1 MLGADAGPG
10 RKAMAAL
17 FLLNPEWWGRLF
29 SIMVIDLVLAG
40 DNALVIAL
48 AVRGL
53 SPNVQALGAVWGTVG
68 AVGLRIA
75 CALAAAVVF
84 HLPGLQILAAVLLVW
99 IAFRLVH
106 PRRKRGHQVREA
118 STLKE
123 AITIIALA
131 DVAMSL
137 DNVLAIAAAAAGNVS
152 LMIIGVTLSLPL
164 VVWGSRVLAGVI
176 NRQAWLV
183 WAGAGILGYVAGEM
197 GLGDPMTETWLSPGV
212 VDALQQILPLAVG
225 SGMAGVG
232 WRLAAPPR
240 ANQQ

>member
-1 MLGADAGPG
+1 MAG
-10 RKAMAAL
+10 L
-17 FLLNPEWWGRLF
+17 FMLNPEWWGRLF
-29 SIMVIDLVLAG
+29 SIMMIDLVLAG

-53 SPNVQALGAVWGTVG
+53 SPHVQAVGAVWGTVG

-75 CALAAAVVF
+75 CALAAASVLR
-84 HLPGLQILAAVLLVW
+84 LPGLQILAAILLVW

-123 AITIIALA
+123 AITIIAFA

-152 LMIIGVTLSLPL
+152 LMVIGVGLSLPL

-176 NRQAWLV
+176 NRHAWLV
-183 WAGAGILGYVAGEM
+183 WAGAGLLGYVAGEM
-197 GLGDPMTETWLSPGV
+197 ALGDPMTERWLSPGL

-225 SGMAGVG
+225 CGTAAIG
-232 WRLAAPPR
+232 WWLTPPPR
-240 ANQQ
+240 ANQQQG